1 MYACSSQQELHS
13 SVRGPSQCQSDSTVC
28 MTNITPKGLVQ
39 IVLLSV
45 TFKRTTFVHN
55 YIRTLVIY
63 VPARSYVIRHGMILV
78 TIKCFIIGVFL
89 FVGGAGSLASSHP
102 L

>member
-1 MYACSSQQELHS
+1 MS
-13 SVRGPSQCQSDSTVC
+13 
-28 MTNITPKGLVQ
+28 NITPKGLVQ

-45 TFKRTTFVHN
+45 TFNRTTFVHI
-55 YIRTLVIY
+55 YTLVIY
-63 VPARSYVIRHGMILV
+63 VPARSYVIRHGRILV